1 MSKQAVQ
8 ASLLEKKEQLET
20 RISAIKADFKKGRS
34 QDFAEQATESE
45 NDQVLDE
52 IHQESKVELAQVNK
66 ALLHLE
72 EGSYGYCES
81 CHEAIHSERLSV
93 LPYAVNCVNC
103 AS

>member
-52 IHQESKVELAQVNK
+52 IHQES
-66 ALLHLE
+66 
-72 EGSYGYCES
+72 
-81 CHEAIHSERLSV
+81 
-93 LPYAVNCVNC
+93 
-103 AS
+103 